1 MIGFGR
7 RLVSVSPNPT
17 GNGPPPRKTR
27 TITRGVSLVTPWT
40 ETRHPRNEI
49 GAPTISSSR
58 STMSWHPGRQRI
70 RGASEQRLSCARVA
84 STSMLAGVS
93 RIFFFYFAQ
102 VTNKITGSTDSGARE
117 TCSRVES
124 SHAFSFLFTCF
135 HIQTQKGAYTSVS
148 GPLRPPPDVRLPRAN
163 CSCSLRQKPAS
174 NL

>member
-1 MIGFGR
+1 
-7 RLVSVSPNPT
+7 
-17 GNGPPPRKTR
+17 
-27 TITRGVSLVTPWT
+27 
-40 ETRHPRNEI
+40 
-49 GAPTISSSR
+49 
-58 STMSWHPGRQRI
+58 MSWHPGRQRI

-117 TCSRVES
+117 TCRRVES
-124 SHAFSFLFTCF
+124 FHAFSFLFTCF
-135 HIQTQKGAYTSVS
+135 HIQTQKGVYTSVS

-174 NL
+174 NLRSDREAIRALTNSTEGRQKPGRKTLLPPTLPCSVSLCFSAVSFQSLLFF